1 MSNRFEQES
10 RIHGIATTLEIDITD
25 VVELAD
31 QTFFLVSDR
40 EASRISRECFKNYSW
55 FPVDVLSDSRL
66 ATPGKGMKWIATEI
80 FRPVDER
87 EAMSAVYGMT
97 STDDV
102 ERLAEIVEFL
112 SGRPELLTNGQA
124 WRGFETLRNYVERN
138 A

>member
-10 RIHGIATTLEIDITD
+10 RIHNAATSCEIDITD
-25 VVELAD
+25 SIKLAE

-40 EASRISRECFKNYSW
+40 EARRIETLCFERYIW
-55 FPVDVLSDSRL
+55 IPVKIIYDVRL
-66 ATPGKGMKWIATEI
+66 PVPGKRMTWIATEI

-87 EAMSAVYGMT
+87 EAMSVVYGMT

-102 ERLAEIVEFL
+102 ERLREIVEFL
-112 SGRPELLTNGQA
+112 YDRPELLTTGQA
-124 WRGFETLRNYVERN
+124 QRGFEQLKNYVKN

>member
-1 MSNRFEQES
+1 MGNRFEQES
-10 RIHGIATTLEIDITD
+10 RLHGVCMDLEIDPTD

-31 QTFFLVSDR
+31 QTFFLLSER
-40 EASRISRECFKNYSW
+40 EAKQVSVYCFKRYAW
-55 FPVDVLSDSRL
+55 FPVDVLSDVRIAS
-66 ATPGKGMKWIATEI
+66 PGKGMKWIATEI

-102 ERLAEIVEFL
+102 ERLAGIVEFL
-112 SGRPELLTNGQA
+112 SDRPELLTNGQA
-124 WRGFETLRNYVERN
+124 WRGFETLKNFVEN

>member
-1 MSNRFEQES
+1 MGNRFEQES
-10 RIHGIATTLEIDITD
+10 RIHNAATSCEIDITD
-25 VVELAD
+25 SVELAD

-40 EASRISRECFKNYSW
+40 EARRIENLCFERYVW
-55 FPVDVLSDSRL
+55 IPVRIVYDVRL
-66 ATPGKGMKWIATEI
+66 VSPGKGMQWIATEI

-112 SGRPELLTNGQA
+112 SDRPELLTTGQA
-124 WRGFETLRNYVERN
+124 QRGFDQLKNFVEN